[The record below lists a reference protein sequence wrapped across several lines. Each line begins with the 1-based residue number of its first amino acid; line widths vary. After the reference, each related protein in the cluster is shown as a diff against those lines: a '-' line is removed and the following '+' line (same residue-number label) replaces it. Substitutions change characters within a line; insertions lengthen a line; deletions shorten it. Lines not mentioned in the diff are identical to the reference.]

1 VGWALWG
8 RRVEGASPHAAR
20 WQRPSPWRPPT
31 HPATRLNTP
40 PRTPRPHRALVAA
53 RHADYLIGVGSSS
66 VSVLVAQL
74 MGASRRA
81 GGDAF
86 AVWQEDV
93 LGINP
98 PAWD

>member
-1 VGWALWG
+1 
-8 RRVEGASPHAAR
+8 
-20 WQRPSPWRPPT
+20 
-31 HPATRLNTP
+31 
-40 PRTPRPHRALVAA
+40 
-53 RHADYLIGVGSSS
+53 